1 MSSSFYPR
9 FRNNNNK
16 YLVYYPCKKNANT
29 SATLFFIKHT
39 GFEDKVYFI
48 EDDVPRHLNF
58 LYSQKAAQFKDKKNL
73 IKIFNSQRFQKIETD
88 LKCCITRNPFKRFIS
103 AYKNRI
109 LFHKDEKFHNLSIN
123 EIIEKLESGLFDNK
137 HFLPQSFFL
146 GNNLDYFNIIG
157 EVENINLF
165 EKKVNSFFGKKIKFP
180 QIQKGGKEF
189 SIKLN
194 TAQKEKVKK
203 IYAQDFELLK
213 LL

>member
-1 MSSSFYPR
+1 MNNSYYPR
-9 FRNNNNK
+9 FKNNK
-16 YLVYYPCKKNANT
+16 KEYLVYYPCKKNANT
-29 SATLFFIKHT
+29 SATLFYMRHI
-39 GFEDKVYFI
+39 GYEDKVYFS
-48 EDDVPRHLNF
+48 EDEVPRHLKF
-58 LYSQKAAQFKDKKNL
+58 LYLQKAAQFKDKKNL
-73 IKIFNSQRFQKIETD
+73 IKIFNSQKFQKIETD
-88 LKCCITRNPFKRFIS
+88 LKCCITRNPIKRFIS

-109 LFHKDEKFHNLSIN
+109 LFHKDEKFHNLSID

-165 EKKVNSFFGKKIKFP
+165 EKKINNFFGKKIKFP
-180 QIQKGGKEF
+180 KIQKGGNEF

-194 TAQKEKVKK
+194 ITQKEKVKK
-203 IYAQDFELLK
+203 IYVQDFELLK

>member
-1 MSSSFYPR
+1 MRNSFYPI
-9 FRNNNNK
+9 FENNNNK
-16 YLVYYPCKKNANT
+16 FLVYYPCKKNANT
-29 SATLFFIKHT
+29 SATLFFIKHA
-39 GFEDKVYFI
+39 GFEEKVYFI
-48 EDDVPRHLNF
+48 EDDVPRHLKF

-73 IKIFNSQRFQKIETD
+73 IKIFNSQKFQKIEID

-203 IYAQDFELLK
+203 IYTQDFELLK